1 MKRLLKVLGLCTVAA
16 IAGALATLVLHLF
29 HTPLLPNAEHIKYT
43 DFLSITLTALSLMVT
58 VLGIFVAAAGV
69 IGWTTLESKLQTHSV
84 EYFTKQLEKDAP
96 LRKEFEQFFADI
108 AYTGIEGLKSLGKE
122 ESPYSD

>member
-1 MKRLLKVLGLCTVAA
+1 MKRILKILALCTVAA
-16 IAGALATLVLHLF
+16 IAGALATLILHLL
-29 HTPLLPNAEHIKYT
+29 HTPLLPAAEDIKYT
-43 DFLSITLTALSLMVT
+43 DFLSITLTALSLMIT

-69 IGWTTLESKLQTHSV
+69 IGWTTLESKLRLHSV
-84 EYFTKQLEKDAP
+84 EYFSKQLEKDAP

-108 AYTGIEGLKSLGKE
+108 AYTGIEGLKNPGNE

>member
-1 MKRLLKVLGLCTVAA
+1 MKRLLRYSAFCAIAA
-16 IAGALATLVLHLF
+16 LAGALASLAIHAI
-29 HTPLLPNAEHIKYT
+29 HTPLTPRVDDVKYT

-69 IGWTTLESKLQTHSV
+69 IDWTTLESKLRLHSV
-84 EYFTKQLEKDAP
+84 EYFTNELKKDAP
-96 LRKEFEQFFADI
+96 LRKEFETFFADI
-108 AYTGIEGLKSLGKE
+108 AYTGIETLKSPGRE